1 MATDAQ
7 WHRMTLWSLPFSYLV
22 LCWCT
27 LGIGCCCDGLVLP
40 RKPITTASPGRD
52 CVHAKLAPPCWWRQ
66 QGAVVSSVDNC
77 ICWAKPP
84 PSAKF
89 DLEAIEAFELD
100 LLARER
106 LLANGD
112 DNSVDYDADDL
123 DDDDDG
129 GVNVKEYTIPS
140 TLDKVRIDTAV
151 AMLLATDVTQALNI
165 SRSACGQLVTDGQV
179 RVNGIVETR
188 KSFKVVADST
198 LHVHIPIHEAVTEIV
213 PQNIPLDIL
222 FEDKYMLVLNKAA
235 GMVVHPAVGHWDGTV
250 VNALAYHL
258 QGSTATNTNGCN
270 TPIDGL
276 DPAATHSPGDLE
288 RSLRPGIVHRLDKGT
303 TGLLVVAKT
312 SAALAALSDQFRART
327 IRKTYLA
334 ITVGNPGTG
343 VVIDKPIGRHKTFR
357 QRMRVVPDHGSNGR
371 RAVSRVDTLA
381 FDGKLAFA
389 RVQIETGRTHQIRVH
404 LQDRRTPIYGD
415 DVYGLADWNQRLE
428 RTHGIARPLLHA
440 YQLQLSHP
448 VTRETMMFRAPLP
461 HDLQK
466 IVQTIDPTITTA
478 NRKLSAL
485 LSESP
490 DTIDPTITTT
500 DLVNESTDTASA

>member
-1 MATDAQ
+1 MGTQQRHKMAL
-7 WHRMTLWSLPFSYLV
+7 RLLPFSYLV
-22 LCWCT
+22 LCLCK
-27 LGIGCCCDGLVLP
+27 LGNSGCDGLVLVLP
-40 RKPITTASPGRD
+40 RNPINGIRSTTSAPPSRNHI
-52 CVHAKLAPPCWWRQ
+52 HAKAVPQSKWRQ
-66 QGAVVSSVDNC
+66 QGVAVSSVG
-77 ICWAKPP
+77 ICWGKPP
-84 PSAKF
+84 PSASF

-100 LLARER
+100 LLERDR
-106 LLANGD
+106 LLATGE
-112 DNSVDYDADDL
+112 DNSADYDDIDDL
-123 DDDDDG
+123 NDDDDG
-129 GVNVKEYTIPS
+129 DGVNVKEYTIPL
-140 TLDKVRIDTAV
+140 TLDKVRIDTAL
-151 AMLLATDVTQALNI
+151 AMSLATDVTQALNI
-165 SRSACGQLVTDGQV
+165 SRSVCGQLVTDGRV

-188 KSFKVVADST
+188 KSFKVVAGST

-222 FEDKYMLVLNKAA
+222 FEDDYMLVLNKAA
-235 GMVVHPAVGHWDGTV
+235 GMVVHPAVGHCDGTV

-258 QGSTATNTNGCN
+258 QGSTATNTTTADGCN
-270 TPIDGL
+270 TAINSSDSGNL
-276 DPAATHSPGDLE
+276 DPPKSHGEFEL
-288 RSLRPGIVHRLDKGT
+288 SLRPGIVHRLDKGT
-303 TGLLVVAKT
+303 TGVLVVAKT

-448 VTRETMMFRAPLP
+448 VSRETMVFRAPLP
-461 HDLQK
+461 LDLQK

-485 LSESP
+485 LNDSP
-490 DTIDPTITTT
+490 
-500 DLVNESTDTASA
+500 DTASA